1 MSSPCPVI
9 DNRPIDQLKVTELRE
24 ELKRRKLPIKG
35 LKQELVRRLA
45 EAILQEQDAA
55 HTKSENGGDS
65 TPGPDE
71 EMAESVDAD
80 NPKDNFDADNTT
92 DKEADEKMS
101 EVDAAENRVQLDEG
115 KFSIEEPV
123 GGAISTMVEKDLV
136 AQTADTETSA
146 PTKEDQTAEVSVVQ
160 TSEPVSVSVESATVL
175 SGQDLQKYETQNESG
190 DLKEQLEY
198 PISNSLLV
206 EENVSSSILESQVSE
221 ISPVLGFQV
230 NSDFVSTDVSFDEKT
245 ELKDNVIAND
255 VKVELDVKPEMVQLF
270 SSSDVPDDAKSHTM
284 DVEEPHDKKMSTEEP
299 GNKNDK
305 YPEVSVVQTSDPV
318 GVGVES
324 DTALSGQDSQKY
336 ETRNESEDIKEQ
348 LENHISIS
356 SVDEAKV
363 SSSNLETQVSELS
376 PVLGFQVK
384 SDSVSADVSIDE
396 KIELMDN
403 VIADDVKIEL
413 DVKPDNVQLSSSSV
427 DPGDGKSQ
435 PMDVEEPYDEKVSV
449 EEPGNEND
457 KYVDI
462 MKTDGNGDSAEKLEL
477 DRSPGDGKSQPMDVE
492 EPYDEKV
499 SVEEPGNENNKYVD
513 IMKTDG
519 NGDSAEKL
527 QLDRSPG
534 DDSAEEDVSEGKL
547 ADFKLDSVKK
557 MDGKKEIEV
566 NTSREVGS
574 VASLD
579 DARSVAHIDT
589 NVEDDGPIVKS
600 VKRKPHDQGTAAG
613 SNDTVK
619 RQRKWNSEDLKIPES
634 KKGDAV
640 ASTTPKDFFQPSF
653 RRSVSRSDSVAK
665 EEPPK
670 ERVVPPSSKVPTNSL
685 LIENFL
691 RPFTLKAVQELLS
704 KTGTVTNFWMDAIK
718 THCFVSFASVEEA
731 IETRNAV
738 YNLQWPPHGGKLL
751 VAEFVDPQG
760 VKDKVEAPPQSPSTH
775 ATPVT
780 TIPAAAPP
788 SAQPQ
793 PSPRQQMQNKQLQS
807 EKLPPPPLPEK
818 LDPPIVTLDDLF
830 RKTKATPRIYYLP
843 LSDEQVAEKLKA
855 QGKIIKQ

>member
-363 SSSNLETQVSELS
+363 SSSNLET
-376 PVLGFQVK
+376 
-384 SDSVSADVSIDE
+384 
-396 KIELMDN
+396 
-403 VIADDVKIEL
+403 
-413 DVKPDNVQLSSSSV
+413 QLSSSSV

>member
-449 EEPGNEND
+449 EEPGNEN
-457 KYVDI
+457 
-462 MKTDGNGDSAEKLEL
+462 
-477 DRSPGDGKSQPMDVE
+477 
-492 EPYDEKV
+492 
-499 SVEEPGNENNKYVD
+499 NKYVD

>member
-462 MKTDGNGDSAEKLEL
+462 MKTDGNGDSAEKL
-477 DRSPGDGKSQPMDVE
+477 
-492 EPYDEKV
+492 
-499 SVEEPGNENNKYVD
+499 
-513 IMKTDG
+513 
-519 NGDSAEKL
+519 

>member
-1 MSSPCPVI
+1 MSSPYPVI

-65 TPGPDE
+65 APGPDE

-115 KFSIEEPV
+115 KFLIEEPV

-136 AQTADTETSA
+136 AQIADTETSA
-146 PTKEDQTAEVSVVQ
+146 PTKEDQIAEVSVVQ
-160 TSEPVSVSVESATVL
+160 TSEPVSVSVESATAL
-175 SGQDLQKYETQNESG
+175 SGQDLQKYETQNGSG

-206 EENVSSSILESQVSE
+206 EENVSLSILESQVSE

-230 NSDFVSTDVSFDEKT
+230 NSDFVSTDVSIDEKI

-255 VKVELDVKPEMVQLF
+255 VEVELDVKPEMVQLF
-270 SSSDVPDDAKSHTM
+270 SSSDVTDDAKSHTM

-318 GVGVES
+318 GVVVES

-336 ETRNESEDIKEQ
+336 ETQNESEDIKEQ

-462 MKTDGNGDSAEKLEL
+462 MKTDGNGDSAEKL
-477 DRSPGDGKSQPMDVE
+477 
-492 EPYDEKV
+492 
-499 SVEEPGNENNKYVD
+499 
-513 IMKTDG
+513 
-519 NGDSAEKL
+519 

-534 DDSAEEDVSEGKL
+534 DDSTEEDVSEGKL
-547 ADFKLDSVKK
+547 GYFKLDSAKK
-557 MDGKKEIEV
+557 IDGKKEIEV
-566 NTSREVGS
+566 NTSTGVGS

-589 NVEDDGPIVKS
+589 NVEDNGPVVKS
-600 VKRKPHDQGTAAG
+600 VKRKPHYQGTAAG

-619 RQRKWNSEDLKIPES
+619 RQRKWNSEDLKIPEN

-653 RRSVSRSDSVAK
+653 RRSVFRSDSVAK

-731 IETRNAV
+731 VETRNAV

-760 VKDKVEAPPQSPSTH
+760 VKDKVEAPSQSPSTH

>member
-356 SVDEAKV
+356 SVDEAK
-363 SSSNLETQVSELS
+363 
-376 PVLGFQVK
+376 
-384 SDSVSADVSIDE
+384 
-396 KIELMDN
+396 
-403 VIADDVKIEL
+403 
-413 DVKPDNVQLSSSSV
+413 LSSSSV